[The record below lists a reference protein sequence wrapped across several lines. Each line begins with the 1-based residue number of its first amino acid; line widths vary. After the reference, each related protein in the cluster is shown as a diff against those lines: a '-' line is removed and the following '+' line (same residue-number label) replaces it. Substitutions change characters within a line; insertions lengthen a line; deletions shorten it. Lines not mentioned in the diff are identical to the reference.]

1 MSVLLAD
8 TAAPRGAVDLPPRS
22 PQPLAPA
29 VTDADWQLVCRFR
42 RGDLVA
48 FEAIMRKYNR
58 RLYLIALGVL
68 HDDAEAEDSVQETYL
83 NAYLKIAQFTGPTGF
98 SAWLARIA
106 LNEALQRLR
115 RHRPTADWPEDDQAE
130 TAGAGGAML
139 PFSEPPYAETHISL
153 KELRSR
159 LKEAITKLPSEFR
172 TVFLLRG
179 VEGLSVESTAQHLGI
194 PPATVKTRYHR
205 ARDRLRREIG
215 GEIEPLLPL
224 TYTFAGQRCDRI
236 VHTVT
241 LRLRALAR
249 RSF

>member
-1 MSVLLAD
+1 MTVLLAD
-8 TAAPRGAVDLPPRS
+8 MAAPRGAVDLPPRS
-22 PQPLAPA
+22 PQPLAPE

-68 HDDAEAEDSVQETYL
+68 HNDAEAEDSVQETYL
-83 NAYLKIAQFTGPTGF
+83 NAYLKISQFTGPTGF

-115 RHRPTADWPEDDQAE
+115 RQAPTANWPEDDQAE
-130 TAGAGGAML
+130 AAGGGSML

-194 PPATVKTRYHR
+194 PPATVKTRYYR
-205 ARDRLRREIG
+205 AKDRLRREIG
-215 GEIEPLLPL
+215 GDIEPLLPL

-236 VHTVT
+236 VRAVT

>member
-8 TAAPRGAVDLPPRS
+8 TAAPRGAVDLPPHSR
-22 PQPLAPA
+22 QPLAPE

-68 HDDAEAEDSVQETYL
+68 HNDAEAEDSVQETYL
-83 NAYLKIAQFTGPTGF
+83 NAYLKIGQFTGPTGF

-115 RHRPTADWPEDDQAE
+115 RQAPTTNWPEDDQA
-130 TAGAGGAML
+130 AAAASGSML

-194 PPATVKTRYHR
+194 LPATVKTRYHR
-205 ARDRLRREIG
+205 AKDRLRREIG

-224 TYTFAGQRCDRI
+224 TYTFAGRRCDRI
-236 VHTVT
+236 VRAVT
-241 LRLRALAR
+241 LRLRTLAR
-249 RSF
+249 RTF